1 MQNSLSNVE
10 FILVYA
16 FMLRTAKVIFIISS
30 SIKNKGKPMTNKSSR
45 DAVILSGARTPQGK
59 FLGALSGL
67 SVAELG
73 KVAFK
78 SALERSGV
86 EAKDVQEIIVG
97 NVVSAGTGQALP
109 RQIGVGIGLPD
120 NVGGYTVNKVCGSG
134 LRAIM
139 SASSAIRAEEGEVY
153 LAGGVESMSRAPY
166 LNDSIRMGN
175 KYGAIQM
182 RDAVQT
188 DGLWCSI
195 VDWAMGNAAEF
206 IGKQLEVTR
215 AEMDEFAYRSHK
227 LAHEATQQG
236 KFKREIAPIVI
247 KGKKGDTI
255 IDTDEPIRVDT
266 TVEGLAALKPAFE
279 ADGQVT
285 AGNAP
290 GMNDGASAVV
300 VASRAYAE
308 KHGHKPLAKVVAYGT
323 AAVEPKWIFY
333 APVKAVPIVL
343 QKAGWSVDEVDLFEF
358 NEAFAAQ
365 VLADMRGLERE
376 GHAIP
381 LEKIN
386 VHGGAIA
393 LGHPLGSSGS
403 RVLVTLIHALQDRG
417 LKRGVAALCLG
428 GGEAVAMAI
437 EIED

>member
-1 MQNSLSNVE
+1 MIKKTEHDAL
-10 FILVYA
+10 ILGA
-16 FMLRTAKVIFIISS
+16 
-30 SIKNKGKPMTNKSSR
+30 
-45 DAVILSGARTPQGK
+45 ARTPQGK
-59 FLGALSGL
+59 FLGALSSL
-67 SVAELG
+67 SAAELG

-78 SALERSGV
+78 AALDRSQV
-86 EAKDVQEIIVG
+86 NAADVQEVIVG
-97 NVVSAGTGQALP
+97 NVVGAGTGQALP
-109 RQIGVGIGLPD
+109 RQISIGAGLPD
-120 NVGGYTVNKVCGSG
+120 SVGGYTVNKVCGSG
-134 LRAIM
+134 LRAVM
-139 SASSAIRAEEGEVY
+139 SAASAIRSDDGDLF

-166 LNDSIRMGN
+166 LNDSIRQGN
-175 KYGAIQM
+175 KYGAIQL

-206 IGKQLEVTR
+206 IGRELEVSR
-215 AEMDEFAYRSHK
+215 AEMDAFAYRSHQ
-227 LAHEATQQG
+227 LASQATAQG
-236 KFKREIAPIVI
+236 KFKKEIAPVVL
-247 KGKKGDTI
+247 KGKKGDVV
-255 IDTDEPIRVDT
+255 IDTDEPIRADT
-266 TVEGLAALKPAFE
+266 TVEALAALKPAFE
-279 ADGQVT
+279 ADGSVT

-300 VASRAYAE
+300 VGSRAYAD
-308 KHGHKPLAKVVAYGT
+308 KHGHAPLARIVAYGH
-323 AAVEPKWIFY
+323 AALDPKWIFY

-343 QKAGWSVDEVDLFEF
+343 QKAGWSADDVDLYEF

-365 VLADMRGLERE
+365 VLADMRGLARD
-376 GHAIP
+376 GYHIP

-403 RVLVTLIHALQDRG
+403 RVFVTLIHALQDRG

-428 GGEAVAMAI
+428 GGEAVAMAV